1 MQSADVFPAGRRL
14 ESLLV
19 RETDAETGGLAPL
32 FAATETRIDQAFARL
47 DRVERRLQR
56 LEATAVDAPARELAY
71 VLYLASPAGYRLA
84 TVFGRLPLAGDQIV
98 EDDATAEVLRV
109 GASPLPGDRRP
120 CVFAVATALPSR
132 DAGEAPAAPAR
143 RAA

>member
-19 RETDAETGGLAPL
+19 REAHTETGRLDAL
-32 FAATETRIDQAFARL
+32 FQATESRL
-47 DRVERRLQR
+47 DDAFERIGGIERRLRR
-56 LEATAVDAPARELAY
+56 LEAEEPEAASRELAY
-71 VLYLASPAGYRLA
+71 VLYLAGPSGYRLA
-84 TVFGRLPLAGDQIV
+84 TVFGRLPLAGDQV
-98 EDDATAEVLRV
+98 VDDGATAEVLRV
-109 GASPLPGDRRP
+109 GSSPLPGDHRP

-132 DAGEAPAAPAR
+132 DAGEAEPEPDR